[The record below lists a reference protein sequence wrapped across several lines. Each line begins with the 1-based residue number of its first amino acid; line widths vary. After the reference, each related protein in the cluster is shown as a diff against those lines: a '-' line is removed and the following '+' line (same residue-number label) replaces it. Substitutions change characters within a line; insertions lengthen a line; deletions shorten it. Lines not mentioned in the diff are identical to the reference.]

1 MPMHVLPGARFMT
14 VRFVRPVSHAAY
26 LSRYLGLSAL
36 LLFAIAAPLHRFGP
50 LTTPD
55 FVALTLISAAIGA
68 AALLLAV
75 IGLQRLW
82 SAGAKGGM
90 WSLYA
95 LILSAIPLGVVA
107 YGAFL
112 YLQKPQIYD
121 VSTDVAD
128 VPNWLSIPTANQ
140 QWLPR
145 PTVVAKVE
153 RDLQLAAYPSL
164 AGHRYEGAI
173 DRVYTAARKV
183 AKAQHIRILHTDGLI
198 GALPDVQAGVPKQDV
213 QQQEPAET
221 LVEDLPAIVPV
232 PLARPVDAPAP
243 TFFNGS
249 GTVLLQGDMRTLI
262 WGARFDVLI
271 RLREDTETTLVDV
284 RVASRFG
291 PHDLG
296 MGAEIAEG
304 YLDALDAEMQGLNDN

>member
-1 MPMHVLPGARFMT
+1 MT
-14 VRFVRPVSHAAY
+14 VRFVRPVSYAAY

-36 LLFAIAAPLHRFGP
+36 VLFLIAAPLHRFGP
-50 LTTPD
+50 LTLPD
-55 FVALTLISAAIGA
+55 FISLTLISAAIA
-68 AALLLAV
+68 TVALLLAI

-95 LILSAIPLGVVA
+95 IFLAAIPLGVVGFA
-107 YGAFL
+107 AFL
-112 YLQKPQIYD
+112 YWQKPPIYD

-128 VPNWLSIPTANQ
+128 APNWLSIPTANQ

-145 PTVVAKVE
+145 PVIISKAD
-153 RDLQLAAYPSL
+153 RDAQVAAYPSL

-183 AKAQHIRILHTDGLI
+183 AKAQRIRIAYTDGLI
-198 GALPDVQAGVPKQDV
+198 GSLPDVQPGVPKQD
-213 QQQEPAET
+213 QTEGANDTPIDE
-221 LVEDLPAIVPV
+221 LPTNVPV
-232 PLARPVDAPAP
+232 PLARPAEAPAP

-249 GTVLLQGDMRTLI
+249 GVVMLQGEMRSLI
-262 WGARFDVLI
+262 WGLRFDVLI

-296 MGAEIAEG
+296 MGADIAEA

>member
-1 MPMHVLPGARFMT
+1 MT

-55 FVALTLISAAIGA
+55 FVALTLISAGIA
-68 AALLLAV
+68 AVSLLLAL

-95 LILSAIPLGVVA
+95 MLLSSIPLGVVGFA
-107 YGAFL
+107 AFL
-112 YLQKPQIYD
+112 YWQQPKIYD

-128 VPNWLSIPTANQ
+128 APNWLSIPSANQ
-140 QWLPR
+140 QWMPR
-145 PTVVAKVE
+145 AAMVSKAD
-153 RDLQLAAYPSL
+153 RDLQLSAYPSL

-183 AKAQHIRILHTDGLI
+183 ARAQNIRILHTDGLI
-198 GALPDVQAGVPKQDV
+198 GAIPDVLPGVPKQD
-213 QQQEPAET
+213 QQEGATDAPIE
-221 LVEDLPAIVPV
+221 ELPAIVPV
-232 PLARPVDAPAP
+232 PLARPADAPAP

-249 GTVLLQGDMRTLI
+249 GVVLIQGDMRTLV

-271 RLREDTETTLVDV
+271 RLKEDTETTLVDI

-296 MGAEIAEG
+296 MGAKIAKA

>member
-1 MPMHVLPGARFMT
+1 MT
-14 VRFVRPVSHAAY
+14 VRFVRPVSYAAY

-36 LLFAIAAPLHRFGP
+36 ALFLIAAPLHRFGP

-55 FVALTLISAAIGA
+55 FISLALISAAIAGVA
-68 AALLLAV
+68 FVLAI

-90 WSLYA
+90 WSLSA
-95 LILSAIPLGVVA
+95 LVLSAVPLGIVGFA
-107 YGAFL
+107 TFL
-112 YLQKPQIYD
+112 YWQKPQIYD
-121 VSTDVAD
+121 VSTDAAD
-128 VPNWLSIPTANQ
+128 APNWLSIPTANQ

-145 PTVVAKVE
+145 PAIISKAD
-153 RDLQLAAYPSL
+153 RDLQAAAYPTL

-183 AKAQHIRILHTDGLI
+183 AKAQRIRIIHTDGLI
-198 GALPDVQAGVPKQDV
+198 GSLPDVQPGIPKQD
-213 QQQEPAET
+213 QTEGATDTP
-221 LVEDLPAIVPV
+221 VEDLPANVPV

-249 GTVLLQGDMRTLI
+249 GIVLLQGDVRTLI
-262 WGARFDVLI
+262 WGQRFDILI

-296 MGAEIAEG
+296 MGAEIAEA

>member
-1 MPMHVLPGARFMT
+1 MT
-14 VRFVRPVSHAAY
+14 VRFVRPVSYAAY

-36 LLFAIAAPLHRFGP
+36 VLFLIAAPLHRFGP

-55 FVALTLISAAIGA
+55 FISLALISAAIAGVA
-68 AALLLAV
+68 FVLAI

-82 SAGAKGGM
+82 SAGAKGGL

-95 LILSAIPLGVVA
+95 LVLSAVPLGIVGFA
-107 YGAFL
+107 TFL
-112 YLQKPQIYD
+112 YWQKPQIYD

-128 VPNWLSIPTANQ
+128 APNWLSIPTANQ

-145 PTVVAKVE
+145 PAIISKAD
-153 RDLQLAAYPSL
+153 RDLQAAAYPTL

-183 AKAQHIRILHTDGLI
+183 AKAQRIRIIHTDGLI
-198 GALPDVQAGVPKQDV
+198 GSLPDVQPGIPKQD
-213 QQQEPAET
+213 QTEGATDTP
-221 LVEDLPAIVPV
+221 VEDLPTNVPV
-232 PLARPVDAPAP
+232 PLARPADAPAP

-249 GTVLLQGDMRTLI
+249 GIVLLQGDVRTLI
-262 WGARFDVLI
+262 WGQRFDILI

-296 MGAEIAEG
+296 MGAEIAEA

>member
-1 MPMHVLPGARFMT
+1 MT
-14 VRFVRPVSHAAY
+14 VRFVRPVSYAAY

-36 LLFAIAAPLHRFGP
+36 VLFLIAAPLHRFGP

-55 FVALTLISAAIGA
+55 FISLALISAAIAGVA
-68 AALLLAV
+68 FVLAI

-82 SAGAKGGM
+82 SAGAKGGL

-95 LILSAIPLGVVA
+95 LVLSAVPLGIVGFA
-107 YGAFL
+107 TFL
-112 YLQKPQIYD
+112 YWQKPQIYD

-128 VPNWLSIPTANQ
+128 APKWLSIPTANQ

-145 PTVVAKVE
+145 PAIISKAD
-153 RDLQLAAYPSL
+153 RDLQAAAYPTL

-183 AKAQHIRILHTDGLI
+183 AKAQRIRIIHTDGLI
-198 GALPDVQAGVPKQDV
+198 GSLPDVQPGIPKQD
-213 QQQEPAET
+213 QTEGATDTP
-221 LVEDLPAIVPV
+221 VEDLPANVPV
-232 PLARPVDAPAP
+232 PLARPADAPAP

-249 GTVLLQGDMRTLI
+249 GIVLLQGDVRTLI
-262 WGARFDVLI
+262 WGQRFDILI

-296 MGAEIAEG
+296 MGAEIAEA

>member
-1 MPMHVLPGARFMT
+1 MT
-14 VRFVRPVSHAAY
+14 VRFVRPVSYAAY

-36 LLFAIAAPLHRFGP
+36 VLFLIAAPLHRFGP

-55 FVALTLISAAIGA
+55 FISLALISAAIAGVA
-68 AALLLAV
+68 FVLAI

-95 LILSAIPLGVVA
+95 LVLSAVPLGIVGFA
-107 YGAFL
+107 TFL
-112 YLQKPQIYD
+112 YWQKPQIYD

-128 VPNWLSIPTANQ
+128 APNWLSIPAANQ

-145 PTVVAKVE
+145 PAIISKAD
-153 RDLQLAAYPSL
+153 RDLQAAAYPTL
-164 AGHRYEGAI
+164 TGHRYEGAI

-183 AKAQHIRILHTDGLI
+183 AKAQRIRIIHTDGLI
-198 GALPDVQAGVPKQDV
+198 GSLPDVQPGIPKQD
-213 QQQEPAET
+213 QTEGATDTP
-221 LVEDLPAIVPV
+221 VEDLPANVPV
-232 PLARPVDAPAP
+232 PLARPADAPAP

-249 GTVLLQGDMRTLI
+249 GIVLLQGDVRTLI
-262 WGARFDVLI
+262 WGQRFDILI

-296 MGAEIAEG
+296 MGAEIAEA

>member
-1 MPMHVLPGARFMT
+1 MT

-26 LSRYLGLSAL
+26 LSRYLGFAAL
-36 LLFAIAAPLHRFGP
+36 LLFLITAPLHRFGP

-55 FVALTLISAAIGA
+55 FIALTLISAGIA
-68 AALLLAV
+68 AVSVVLAL

-82 SAGAKGGM
+82 SVGAKGGV

-95 LILSAIPLGVVA
+95 LLLSAIPLGVVA
-107 YGAFL
+107 YGGFL
-112 YLQKPQIYD
+112 YWQKPQIYD
-121 VSTDVAD
+121 VTTDTVD
-128 VPNWLSIPTANQ
+128 VPNWLSIPSANQ

-145 PTVVAKVE
+145 PAAVSKAE
-153 RDLQLAAYPSL
+153 RDAQLEAYPGFL
-164 AGHRYEGAI
+164 GHRYEGAI

-183 AKAQHIRILHTDGLI
+183 AKAQHIRILQTDGLI
-198 GALPDVQAGVPKQDV
+198 GALPDAQPGAPKQDV
-213 QQQEPAET
+213 QEGATDTP
-221 LVEDLPAIVPV
+221 VEDLPAIVPV
-232 PLARPVDAPAP
+232 PLARPAEAPAP

-249 GTVLLQGDMRTLI
+249 GTVLMQGDMRTLI
-262 WGARFDVLI
+262 LGARFDVLI

-296 MGAEIAEG
+296 MGKKIADS